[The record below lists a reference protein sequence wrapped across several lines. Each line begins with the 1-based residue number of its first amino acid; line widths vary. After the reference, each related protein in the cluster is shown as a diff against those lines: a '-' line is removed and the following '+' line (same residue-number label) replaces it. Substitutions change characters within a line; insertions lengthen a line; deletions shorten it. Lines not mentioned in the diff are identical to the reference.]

1 MLTEPA
7 SLKVSSPCSFTP
19 PFHLFSL
26 GVYYAWGIP
35 VPIPNTEVK
44 PRRAYGTAIL
54 MVEES
59 VNAKIEVMKARVAQL
74 DRAAAF

>member
-1 MLTEPA
+1 MFFYK
-7 SLKVSSPCSFTP
+7 SI
-19 PFHLFSL
+19 FHLFSL
-26 GVYYAWGIP
+26 GVYYAWGTP

-44 PRRAYGTAIL
+44 PRRAYGTAVL
-54 MVEES
+54 AVGES